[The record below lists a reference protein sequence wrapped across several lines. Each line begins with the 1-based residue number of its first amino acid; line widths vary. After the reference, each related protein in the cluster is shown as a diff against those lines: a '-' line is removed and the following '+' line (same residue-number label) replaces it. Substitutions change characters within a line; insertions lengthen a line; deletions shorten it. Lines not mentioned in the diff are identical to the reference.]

1 QAALALTERLSE
13 SRPGFTF
20 TALPYHLSR
29 ICNFFFLVQGEP
41 MAAAALAH
49 GTQASSGPGGGT
61 LEDSN
66 ASSPLSEVDDGD
78 ANDEE
83 MERMQLHRRGH
94 VATKSSPSS
103 HSNNA
108 LDSESALSDAAS
120 DVNSDPNDT
129 EAETERLYDTP
140 KSQRQRDILVDQLGN
155 FDPSP
160 GKPRR
165 PDADENNRGD
175 VPSLGEDESPD
186 PSQAAGSD
194 TLAKAAAEIG
204 TNVDDLVT
212 LDSQER
218 KRKRSP
224 QADLSGSDEPL
235 RKRTGSV
242 AALTATVGQDMPINE
257 EAIVLENPQRPVGED
272 PSSESS
278 NKDTADEGPER
289 QTRATKSTRS
299 ASKRKAPPPED
310 VTAEADS
317 DTREE
322 HAVEDEAEVPEE
334 EANGDAEEEMDAAV
348 KNIEEMERKHAA
360 FRDWTHIEDMFNIF
374 RERLY
379 KDRLQRLEEEERSLL
394 ADEPTHPEYLSM
406 KKCIDDRLNKRL
418 HEINTEHEFRMRAHE
433 RRAVAQRAQIWSQ
446 FFQTV
451 REKREQALERLNQQW
466 YEVQSAR
473 RSAHSLSDYGL
484 LFPKDPAH
492 RLRNAVA
499 YNTEVSTLA
508 GLAKHVGFPAGPELK
523 GASAAE
529 VDSDLNAIEHVR
541 RGRRRQSAQHHARDE
556 YHTPTFSRLGSAGEQ
571 FLKDTPWANPN
582 HSAHKLHQ
590 QQPGSADGPPRR
602 TLQPASAPPPAEA
615 KATLEGPSTVQR
627 SPALTNRMTD
637 SPDMARNILN
647 QAAHQMRRVSS
658 IPNMT
663 RGSKTAAA

>member
-1 QAALALTERLSE
+1 
-13 SRPGFTF
+13 
-20 TALPYHLSR
+20 
-29 ICNFFFLVQGEP
+29 

-49 GTQASSGPGGGT
+49 GAQASSGGN

-83 MERMQLHRRGH
+83 MDRMQLDRHGPVDGDKLSLNGRF
-94 VATKSSPSS
+94 
-103 HSNNA
+103 NNA
-108 LDSESALSDAAS
+108 LESDSALSDAAS

-140 KSQRQRDILVDQLGN
+140 KSQRQRNVHVDQFGN
-155 FDPSP
+155 GPVFEPSP
-160 GKPRR
+160 SKLSRATPAG
-165 PDADENNRGD
+165 ADENNRGD
-175 VPSLGEDESPD
+175 ATFSGDDSPAS
-186 PSQAAGSD
+186 SQAGAND
-194 TLAKAAAEIG
+194 ALAKPAAKSG
-204 TNVDDLVT
+204 TNVDELVT

-224 QADLSGSDEPL
+224 VADQSGSDEPL

-242 AALTATVGQDMPINE
+242 AALETTAQEDIPLNE
-257 EAIVLENPQRPVGED
+257 DDNASTNPHSGHQSVGED
-272 PSSESS
+272 EPSSAS
-278 NKDTADEGPER
+278 NRETTAEAPER
-289 QTRATKSTRS
+289 ETRAVKSTRS
-299 ASKRKAPPPED
+299 SSKRKAPPPED
-310 VTAEADS
+310 AVPEADG
-317 DTREE
+317 DMREDP
-322 HAVEDEAEVPEE
+322 APEDEAEHPEE
-334 EANGDAEEEMDAAV
+334 EAEGDADEEMDAAV
-348 KNIEEMERKHAA
+348 KNVEEMERKHAA
-360 FRDWTHIEDMFNIF
+360 FRDWTHIEEMFNIF

-446 FFQTV
+446 FFQAV

-473 RSAHSLSDYGL
+473 RSTHSLPDYGL
-484 LFPKDPAH
+484 LFPKEPAQ

-508 GLAKHVGFPAGPELK
+508 GLAKHVGFPAVPELK

-529 VDSDLNAIEHVR
+529 LESDLNAIEHVR
-541 RGRRRQSAQHHARDE
+541 RGRHRHSAHQARDD
-556 YHTPTFSRLGSAGEQ
+556 YHTPTFSRLGPAGEQ

-590 QQPGSADGPPRR
+590 QHSGPSDGPPPRR
-602 TLQPASAPPPAEA
+602 PAQPVSAPPPAEA
-615 KATLEGPSTVQR
+615 KAVFEGQSTAQP
-627 SPALTNRMTD
+627 SPALSNRMTD
-637 SPDMARNILN
+637 SPDMARNILS
-647 QAAHQMRRVSS
+647 QAAHQMKRVGS
-658 IPNMT
+658 IPNLT
-663 RGSKTAAA
+663 RGSKTATA

>member
-1 QAALALTERLSE
+1 
-13 SRPGFTF
+13 
-20 TALPYHLSR
+20 
-29 ICNFFFLVQGEP
+29 
-41 MAAAALAH
+41 MATAALAH
-49 GTQASSGPGGGT
+49 GAQASSGPGGGT

-94 VATKSSPSS
+94 GAAKSSPSS

-155 FDPSP
+155 FDPSS
-160 GKPRR
+160 GKLRR
-165 PDADENNRGD
+165 PTPADADDNNRED
-175 VPSLGEDESPD
+175 APLLGEDELSEPN
-186 PSQAAGSD
+186 QAAGSD
-194 TLAKAAAEIG
+194 ALAKDTDKNG
-204 TNVDDLVT
+204 TNVDDPVT

-224 QADLSGSDEPL
+224 QADQSGSDEPL

-242 AALTATVGQDMPINE
+242 AAATATAGQDIPKNE
-257 EAIVLENPQRPVGED
+257 AAIASENPQRTVVED
-272 PSSESS
+272 PPSESS
-278 NKDTADEGPER
+278 NRDTADEAPER
-289 QTRATKSTRS
+289 ETRAAKSTRS
-299 ASKRKAPPPED
+299 SSKRKAPPPED
-310 VTAEADS
+310 AIAEADS
-317 DTREE
+317 DTRDD
-322 HAVEDEAEVPEE
+322 HAVEDEAENPEE
-334 EANGDAEEEMDAAV
+334 EVNGGVDEEMDAAV

-406 KKCIDDRLNKRL
+406 KKCIDDRLNKRV
-418 HEINTEHEFRMRAHE
+418 HEIDTEHELRMRAHE

-451 REKREQALERLNQQW
+451 REKREQALEKLNQQW

-473 RSAHSLSDYGL
+473 RSTHSLSDYGL
-484 LFPKDPAH
+484 LFPKEPAQ

-529 VDSDLNAIEHVR
+529 VDADLNAIEHVR
-541 RGRRRQSAQHHARDE
+541 RGRRRQSAHHHARDE
-556 YHTPTFSRLGSAGEQ
+556 YQTPTFSRLGPAGEQ

-590 QQPGSADGPPRR
+590 QQPGPADGPPRR
-602 TLQPASAPPPAEA
+602 VAQPVSAPTPAEA
-615 KATLEGPSTVQR
+615 KASLEGPSPVHR
-627 SPALTNRMTD
+627 SPALPNGMTD
-637 SPDMARNILN
+637 SPDMARNILS

-658 IPNMT
+658 IPNMA
-663 RGSKTAAA
+663 RGSKAAAA

>member
-1 QAALALTERLSE
+1 
-13 SRPGFTF
+13 
-20 TALPYHLSR
+20 
-29 ICNFFFLVQGEP
+29 

-49 GTQASSGPGGGT
+49 SAEASSGPGGGT

-94 VATKSSPSS
+94 VATKSSPGS

-140 KSQRQRDILVDQLGN
+140 KSQRQRDIVVDQLGN
-155 FDPSP
+155 FDPSS
-160 GKPRR
+160 GKPTR
-165 PDADENNRGD
+165 PAPADANNNNRGD
-175 VPSLGEDESPD
+175 APSLGEDESSD
-186 PSQAAGSD
+186 PSHVAGSN
-194 TLAKAAAEIG
+194 TPAEAAAKIG
-204 TNVDDLVT
+204 TNVDDLLA

-224 QADLSGSDEPL
+224 QADQSGSDEPL

-242 AALTATVGQDMPINE
+242 AAMTATVGQDIPINE
-257 EAIVLENPQRPVGED
+257 EAIALENPQRSVGDD
-272 PSSESS
+272 PPSESS
-278 NKDTADEGPER
+278 NKDTADEAPER
-289 QTRATKSTRS
+289 ETRATKSTRS
-299 ASKRKAPPPED
+299 SSKRKAPPPED
-310 VTAEADS
+310 AAVEADS
-317 DTREE
+317 GMREDR
-322 HAVEDEAEVPEE
+322 AVEDGAEIPEE
-334 EANGDAEEEMDAAV
+334 EANGDAEEEVDAAG

-360 FRDWTHIEDMFNIF
+360 FRDWTHIEDMFSIF

-406 KKCIDDRLNKRL
+406 KKCLDDRLNKRL

-451 REKREQALERLNQQW
+451 REKREQALEKLNQQW

-473 RSAHSLSDYGL
+473 RSTHSLSDYGL
-484 LFPKDPAH
+484 LFPKEPAQ

-523 GASAAE
+523 GASTAE
-529 VDSDLNAIEHVR
+529 VDADLNAIEHVR
-541 RGRRRQSAQHHARDE
+541 RGRRKQSAHPHARDE
-556 YHTPTFSRLGSAGEQ
+556 YQTPTFSRLGPAGEQ

-582 HSAHKLHQ
+582 HSAHKMHQ
-590 QQPGSADGPPRR
+590 QQPGSAEGHPRR
-602 TLQPASAPPPAEA
+602 TMQPVNAPPSAEV
-615 KATLEGPSTVQR
+615 KAALEGPSPVHR

-637 SPDMARNILN
+637 TPDMARNILS

-658 IPNMT
+658 IPNMA